1 VTLFFISNEEYI
13 VWKNTVDPHDQ
24 ISHLLPQRG
33 NQKLV
38 IHSQML
44 QVSLNMQRIDELF
57 AWLASIFVQ
66 RFSIQVVQFWTSQ
79 ISSRGQASVALET
92 TVCQDASFPQHVV
105 NNAYVAEAA
114 AYLINLR
121 KSVSLQL
128 VDNLFS
134 LHQAN
139 LLKRYGLYYWITSF
153 VSSQALLPPA
163 SDAFSAT
170 PLTTIALLFLKNPP
184 TQDLIPY
191 TSSILEQAVTIAKKR
206 QFLLPPAAL
215 QVRLPP
221 SLVKLIPQRLQDTGA
236 MRSRSPFISTP
247 AITDSKAMQLYLAI
261 DGHKSI
267 EELSNLAHMDMQ
279 LVYEALGMLLKQN
292 YIQLFD
298 SAGQRVDR
306 SWLLDYL

>member
-1 VTLFFISNEEYI
+1 M
-13 VWKNTVDPHDQ
+13 DPHDQ
-24 ISHLLPQRG
+24 ISHLFPHRG

-44 QVSLNMQRIDELF
+44 QVSLHMQHIDELF
-57 AWLASIFVQ
+57 AWLASVFVH

-92 TVCQDASFPQHVV
+92 TVCQDVSFPQRVV
-105 NNAYVAEAA
+105 NNTYVAEVA

-121 KSVSLQL
+121 QGVSLQD
-128 VDNLFS
+128 VDRLFS

-170 PLTTIALLFLKNPP
+170 PLATIALFFLKDPP
-184 TQDLIPY
+184 SPDLIPD
-191 TSSILEQAVTIAKKR
+191 TSSILEQAVTIAEKR
-206 QFLLPPAAL
+206 QFLLPPSAL

-221 SLVKLIPQRLQDTGA
+221 SLVKLVPQRLQDTGA
-236 MRSRSPFISTP
+236 MRSRSPFTSTP
-247 AITDSKAMQLYLAI
+247 
-261 DGHKSI
+261 
-267 EELSNLAHMDMQ
+267 
-279 LVYEALGMLLKQN
+279 LLRIVKPCRFT
-292 YIQLFD
+292 LP
-298 SAGQRVDR
+298 
-306 SWLLDYL
+306 